1 MQVRKRRNRTNHIR
15 ASTEIL
21 DQIKSDGRPAK
32 EFNLSRN
39 ATSST
44 LSASTY
50 SRNWVPLQLEL
61 DDDVIQVTVD
71 DEDTDDDDEDIDDNI
86 DSRILDSG
94 KQKISLRTSSA
105 TPHFRKSLARQGSTL
120 FRSAS
125 SASVIASTPSS
136 RSSLLSRTSSTSSSA
151 HSLSSTHSMSSLRV
165 PSSPRPKLPLSPRP
179 KLPVR
184 NRRVTKEYV
193 NSRRSMENQANSRR
207 SHHTPDITHAHTK
220 IDDHMN
226 ALIMNRTKSHHHNYV
241 KENATRS
248 STGTNGKQRVHRQS
262 TTKIDDHM
270 NASIMNRT
278 KSHHHNYVEEN
289 AIPSSARTTGKQR
302 VHRQSTKIDNHMNAS
317 IMNRTKSHHHN
328 YVKENAI
335 PSSARTTGK
344 QRVHRQSTY
353 KTIPPP
359 KDNQPGKNSKHS
371 NSRTTATLD
380 SSSPA
385 LPERTHYRHV
395 NYRSAHRNIPR
406 KESQNSNSSSLRSFD
421 SQSSQS
427 SSNSRNSRSSRNSQ
441 NSHPPP
447 LVPRRK
453 GRNSGSNPNKKVMSL
468 TPLKDDVDQEEDAFD
483 SNDTFSNDADR
494 IVLSLSMTISTT
506 LHRVVAIMSEK
517 TSTMHPKR
525 LQSLG
530 NRAWGKSL
538 DQNHQGKFQIPNDTQ
553 VKKEG
558 IWTEVGRTEIV
569 EEVIGGETTPFL
581 FSMCT
586 TLDRSVI
593 RRNRTSKNERHIAVY
608 HIPSERLD
616 CHPVDE
622 FVPLGYE
629 IVDIGTMMFGSL
641 DNTTRSK
648 DAVAYDVGQCVKI
661 LQPFQHLSI
670 VADKPRHHRSKDTM
684 NSMESI
690 DSVDSSNTN
699 APDSSRR
706 PQSANYKGNELVE
719 QQTLDFF
726 VQTLRGKG
734 IPGIK
739 LPRGKKCIVK
749 ISDDRKALVINKQY
763 GTKIKHLSLEDI
775 REVSCVADLNE
786 TSLKDLPKKMQTKL
800 QTNDQIKRT
809 CHILIRTQ
817 KATRKVVFTRYLI
830 QFETRS
836 ACLQFVNG
844 MLLLLKTR
852 SLKITGSIRVDAQTL
867 PMSMMYP
874 DSKKGTYPMLDH
886 VTWTLGASNAIVHE
900 ELEES
905 NVALHIPIMLLR
917 DVVLPDLALQIIET
931 ETKLERAVSARRQVI
946 MGGASKPSHHGEER
960 DHELQENIEASE
972 DHDREEMGYV
982 HAMKK
987 GLFSLLHRKQS
998 GFSQR
1003 SDQIARL
1010 EREVNLGKDIEVQMQ
1025 REIEYMESSGGMN
1038 GRTFR
1043 ASSDKK
1049 EHIGRFIP
1057 INCHSH
1063 RIQHNNGDIDAIVTS
1078 GAHCAHSLGFKS
1090 GGLLTLIEKHHRT
1103 LTPNAPLTV
1112 SLFHRLSVC
1121 VSQSLCAAITAL
1133 MFDVVNHKE
1142 DTTYFDLLRECGYLC
1157 HFECLLSTAGDENGM
1172 LDDHIV
1178 AIDAL
1183 SRITVELYHTKYRKN
1198 ENANTHTAPPRITS
1212 IEGKLTEKMIIQIDI
1227 GCDLA
1232 TNGTGNHLNNP
1243 FSFNIF
1249 PVLISQGIN
1258 EQQTIANAVGNAGRQ
1273 IDINEKGISRL
1284 KQ

>member
-21 DQIKSDGRPAK
+21 DQIKSDGRPTK

-193 NSRRSMENQANSRR
+193 NSRRSMENQANPRR

-262 TTKIDDHM
+262 T
-270 NASIMNRT
+270 
-278 KSHHHNYVEEN
+278 
-289 AIPSSARTTGKQR
+289 
-302 VHRQSTKIDNHMNAS
+302 
-317 IMNRTKSHHHN
+317 
-328 YVKENAI
+328 
-335 PSSARTTGK
+335 
-344 QRVHRQSTY
+344 Y

-371 NSRTTATLD
+371 NSSTTATLD

-517 TSTMHPKR
+517 TSTMHPRR
-525 LQSLG
+525 LQSLR

-538 DQNHQGKFQIPNDTQ
+538 DQNHQGKFQIPNDAQ

-699 APDSSRR
+699 APDSSR

-1183 SRITVELYHTKYRKN
+1183 SRITVELYHTKSRN
-1198 ENANTHTAPPRITS
+1198 ENANTHTSPPRITS
-1212 IEGKLTEKMIIQIDI
+1212 IDGKLTEKMIIQIDI

-1232 TNGTGNHLNNP
+1232 TNGTGNHLKNP